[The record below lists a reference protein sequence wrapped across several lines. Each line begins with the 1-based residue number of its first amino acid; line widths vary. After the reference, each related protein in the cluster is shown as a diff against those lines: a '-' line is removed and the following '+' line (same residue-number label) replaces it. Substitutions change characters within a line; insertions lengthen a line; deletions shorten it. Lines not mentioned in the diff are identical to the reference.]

1 MSHCL
6 DKNVEDLFRSLL
18 RSDGSKFEE
27 DIVKN
32 WYRARKFVLG
42 TLVANDVFDNIIRQQ
57 QKIHVVLEGTSDLM
71 LSVAR
76 QIAFVAHYPTFND
89 TTGNNRTIITILFD
103 KTKVSPSSILDIVSK
118 EEYLYNL
125 SRYCKCTIRDFNA
138 NEPKSVEKS
147 FLDVELELIGFDG
160 MDFSKYNPID
170 TLRIKESDITDDVT
184 DDTIDISLAKRVNM
198 VYNVG
203 MDIDNL
209 PPDDPNTAERYDKA
223 LFYFCYQQSP
233 KDTQEKWD
241 QMGNSQIDIK
251 NKLSN
256 VFCSDCFPSRLI
268 YIINENKEE
277 KDKIINFLDLEK
289 HVNKKY
295 QKVVSIVKDNIESLA
310 RCEHARWNVEKL
322 LLGFRPLS
330 EKEHLE
336 DEQLFGKDR
345 KDYRKALKKRG
356 IHIDLCSYRDLRRI
370 NPGDMKYDCF
380 LMIAMPRI
388 ILECEKNNSLEKK
401 QDDKY

>member
-1 MSHCL
+1 MSHCQ
-6 DKNVEDLFRSLL
+6 DNNTEDLLRLLL
-18 RSDGSKFEE
+18 RSDGCKFEE
-27 DIVKN
+27 DIIKN

-57 QKIHVVLEGTSDLM
+57 QKIHVVLEGTSELM
-71 LSVAR
+71 MSVAR

-89 TTGNNRTIITILFD
+89 ATGNNKTTITILFD
-103 KTKVSPSSILDIVSK
+103 KNKVATPSILDFVSK

-125 SRYCKCTIRDFNA
+125 SRYCKCTIWNDGEEKSKAVHHA
-138 NEPKSVEKS
+138 NS
-147 FLDVELELIGFDG
+147 FLDIELELISFDG
-160 MDFSKYNPID
+160 EDFNEYNSVD
-170 TLRIKESDITDDVT
+170 ALRIKESDITEAESEE
-184 DDTIDISLAKRVNM
+184 TINISMAKRVNM

-268 YIINENKEE
+268 YIINKNKKE
-277 KDKIINFLDLEK
+277 KDKIINFLDLGV
-289 HVNKKY
+289 HVKKKY
-295 QKVVSIVKDNIESLA
+295 QKVVGIVKDNIESLA

-380 LMIAMPRI
+380 LIIAIPRI
-388 ILECEKNNSLEKK
+388 YTEHLKCK
-401 QDDKY
+401 QS

>member
-1 MSHCL
+1 MSHCQ
-6 DKNVEDLFRSLL
+6 DNNTEDLLRLLL

-42 TLVANDVFDNIIRQQ
+42 TLIVNDDFDKTIRQQ
-57 QKIHVVLEGTSDLM
+57 QKIHIVLEGTSNLM
-71 LSVAR
+71 MSVAR
-76 QIAFVAHYPTFND
+76 QIAFVVHYPTFND
-89 TTGNNRTIITILFD
+89 TTGKNRTIITILFD
-103 KTKVSPSSILDIVSK
+103 KTKVSSFSILDFVSK

-125 SRYCKCTIRDFNA
+125 SRYCKCTIKDWEDKEVNIVY
-138 NEPKSVEKS
+138 NKNS
-147 FLDVELELIGFDG
+147 FLDIELELIGFDG
-160 MDFSKYNPID
+160 MDFSIYNSAD
-170 TLRIKESDITDDVT
+170 NQRIKESDITDAELEE
-184 DDTIDISLAKRVNM
+184 TIDISMAKRVNM

-203 MDIDNL
+203 GDIDNL

-233 KDTQEKWD
+233 KDTQEKWNK
-241 QMGNSQIDIK
+241 MGNSQIDIK

-256 VFCSDCFPSRLI
+256 VFCSDCFPSRLR
-268 YIINENKEE
+268 YLINENKKE
-277 KDKIINFLDLEK
+277 KDEIIKFNDLGK
-289 HVNKKY
+289 FVKKKY
-295 QKVVSIVKDNIESLA
+295 QKVVGIVKDNIESLA

-336 DEQLFGKDR
+336 DEQRFGKDR
-345 KDYRKALKKRG
+345 QEYRKQLKKDG

-388 ILECEKNNSLEKK
+388 ILEYEKNNS
-401 QDDKY
+401 

>member
-71 LSVAR
+71 MSVAR

-89 TTGNNRTIITILFD
+89 ATGNNKTIITILFD
-103 KTKVSPSSILDIVSK
+103 KTKVSPSSILDFVSK

-125 SRYCKCTIRDFNA
+125 SRYCKCTIKVWQEKEVKIVY
-138 NEPKSVEKS
+138 NENS
-147 FLDVELELIGFDG
+147 FLDIELEFIGFDG
-160 MDFSKYNPID
+160 MDFSKYNSAD
-170 TLRIKESDITDDVT
+170 KLRIKESDITDVEYEE
-184 DDTIDISLAKRVNM
+184 TIDISMAKRVNM

-268 YIINENKEE
+268 YIINENKKE
-277 KDKIINFLDLEK
+277 KEKIINFLDLGK
-289 HVNKKY
+289 HVKKKY
-295 QKVVSIVKDNIESLA
+295 QKVVGIVKDNIESLA

-336 DEQLFGKDR
+336 DEQLFGKGR
-345 KDYRKALKKRG
+345 KDYRKQLKKRG

-380 LMIAMPRI
+380 LIIAIPRI
-388 ILECEKNNSLEKK
+388 YTEHLKCK
-401 QDDKY
+401 QS

>member
-1 MSHCL
+1 M
-6 DKNVEDLFRSLL
+6 EF
-18 RSDGSKFEE
+18 
-27 DIVKN
+27 
-32 WYRARKFVLG
+32 
-42 TLVANDVFDNIIRQQ
+42 
-57 QKIHVVLEGTSDLM
+57 
-71 LSVAR
+71 
-76 QIAFVAHYPTFND
+76 
-89 TTGNNRTIITILFD
+89 
-103 KTKVSPSSILDIVSK
+103 
-118 EEYLYNL
+118 
-125 SRYCKCTIRDFNA
+125 
-138 NEPKSVEKS
+138 
-147 FLDVELELIGFDG
+147 IGFDG
-160 MDFSKYNPID
+160 MDFSKYNSAD
-170 TLRIKESDITDDVT
+170 KLRIKGSDIRDEELEE
-184 DDTIDISLAKRVNM
+184 TIDISMAKRVNM

-256 VFCSDCFPSRLI
+256 VFCSDCFLSRLI
-268 YIINENKEE
+268 YIINENIEE
-277 KDKIINFLDLEK
+277 KDKIINFLDLGK
-289 HVNKKY
+289 HVKKKY
-295 QKVVSIVKDNIESLA
+295 LKVVGFVKDNIESLA

-336 DEQLFGKDR
+336 DELLFGKDR
-345 KDYRKALKKRG
+345 KGYRKALKKRG

-388 ILECEKNNSLEKK
+388 ILECEKNNLLEKK
-401 QDDKY
+401 

>member
-295 QKVVSIVKDNIESLA
+295 QKVVDIVKDNIESLA

-330 EKEHLE
+330 AKEHLE

-345 KDYRKALKKRG
+345 KEYRKSLKKRG

-388 ILECEKNNSLEKK
+388 ILEYEKNN
-401 QDDKY
+401 Q